1 MSVKQTESKITALYE
16 RLSRDDDNA
25 GDSNSIVNQKKYLE
39 SYAQQRGYTNCRHYT
54 DDGWSG
60 GNFERPAWK
69 QLVADI
75 EAGKVAHVIVKDMSR
90 AGRDYLQTG
99 FYTEVFFRQHGVHF
113 VAIANSVDSDD
124 QNSNEFAPFLNIM
137 NEWYLRDLSRKQK
150 TAIRVKG
157 ESGKPTTN
165 CAIYGYKKDPE
176 NKYHWLIDEEA
187 AAVVRRIFR
196 LTIEGKGP
204 YDIARI
210 LFEDKVET
218 PAVYFGKQGK
228 GIWKS
233 KEEFSNP
240 YNWSGYVVGQI
251 LSKPEYMGHTVN
263 FRSHKQSYK
272 DKNAVM
278 NPKEDWLIFEDTHE
292 AIVDRETWELAQKLR
307 KTPKRIDTLGE
318 ANPLTVVKSYCNNR
332 LTVAYNPDAPTPK
345 KWLQFLS
352 ELLQPEDIPTLQE
365 FLGYCLLPTT
375 KGQKM
380 LMLIG
385 KGGEGKSR
393 IGLVMRSLLGDSMN
407 TTSIQKVESNRFS
420 RADLENKLLMVD
432 DDMDMSALPKTNY
445 IKSIVTSECKMD
457 MERKGVQSYQSQLYV
472 RFLCF
477 GNGALTALHD
487 KSDGFFR
494 RQIVLTT
501 KDRPA
506 GRADDPF
513 LVDKLLREKE
523 GIFLWC
529 LEGLHRLIGDN
540 YQFTVSSKAKENM
553 ETVKRSSNNVIEFL
567 QSEGYIR
574 FRADS
579 EASSKAIYEA
589 YTRWCDDNAQK
600 PMSANRVSSEL
611 AQNERL
617 YNVEATNNVHVGGK
631 RVRGFMGIEVVNP
644 LPY

>member
-1 MSVKQTESKITALYE
+1 
-16 RLSRDDDNA
+16 
-25 GDSNSIVNQKKYLE
+25 
-39 SYAQQRGYTNCRHYT
+39 
-54 DDGWSG
+54 
-60 GNFERPAWK
+60 
-69 QLVADI
+69 
-75 EAGKVAHVIVKDMSR
+75 
-90 AGRDYLQTG
+90 
-99 FYTEVFFRQHGVHF
+99 
-113 VAIANSVDSDD
+113 
-124 QNSNEFAPFLNIM
+124 
-137 NEWYLRDLSRKQK
+137 
-150 TAIRVKG
+150 
-157 ESGKPTTN
+157 
-165 CAIYGYKKDPE
+165 
-176 NKYHWLIDEEA
+176 
-187 AAVVRRIFR
+187 
-196 LTIEGKGP
+196 
-204 YDIARI
+204 
-210 LFEDKVET
+210 
-218 PAVYFGKQGK
+218 
-228 GIWKS
+228 
-233 KEEFSNP
+233 
-240 YNWSGYVVGQI
+240 
-251 LSKPEYMGHTVN
+251 
-263 FRSHKQSYK
+263 
-272 DKNAVM
+272 
-278 NPKEDWLIFEDTHE
+278 
-292 AIVDRETWELAQKLR
+292 
-307 KTPKRIDTLGE
+307 
-318 ANPLTVVKSYCNNR
+318 
-332 LTVAYNPDAPTPK
+332 
-345 KWLQFLS
+345 
-352 ELLQPEDIPTLQE
+352 
-365 FLGYCLLPTT
+365 
-375 KGQKM
+375 M

-432 DDMDMSALPKTNY
+432 DDMDLSALPKTNY

-501 KDRPA
+501 KDWPA

-529 LEGLHRLIGDN
+529 LEGLHRLIGNN

-600 PMSANRVSSEL
+600 PMSANRASSEL

-631 RVRGFMGIEVVNP
+631 RVRGFVGIEVVNP
-644 LPY
+644 PPY

>member
-1 MSVKQTESKITALYE
+1 MNKKYAGLDFPAWFDGKDVNEAAFCRGFLSKNKLIYADNAFFTPDGRLTAPLLLKEKIYAELECCAAKNIPRTISNIVEIMKLAAHTESFPPNPDEIHVQNGTLRTDGSFLAGRPE
-16 RLSRDDDNA
+16 IVRSRFPIDYNP
-25 GDSNSIVNQKKYLE
+25 Q
-39 SYAQQRGYTNCRHYT
+39 
-54 DDGWSG
+54 
-60 GNFERPAWK
+60 
-69 QLVADI
+69 
-75 EAGKVAHVIVKDMSR
+75 AGKPVV
-90 AGRDYLQTG
+90 
-99 FYTEVFFRQHGVHF
+99 
-113 VAIANSVDSDD
+113 
-124 QNSNEFAPFLNIM
+124 
-137 NEWYLRDLSRKQK
+137 WLR
-150 TAIRVKG
+150 
-157 ESGKPTTN
+157 
-165 CAIYGYKKDPE
+165 
-176 NKYHWLIDEEA
+176 
-187 AAVVRRIFR
+187 
-196 LTIEGKGP
+196 
-204 YDIARI
+204 
-210 LFEDKVET
+210 
-218 PAVYFGKQGK
+218 
-228 GIWKS
+228 
-233 KEEFSNP
+233 
-240 YNWSGYVVGQI
+240 
-251 LSKPEYMGHTVN
+251 
-263 FRSHKQSYK
+263 
-272 DKNAVM
+272 
-278 NPKEDWLIFEDTHE
+278 
-292 AIVDRETWELAQKLR
+292 
-307 KTPKRIDTLGE
+307 
-318 ANPLTVVKSYCNNR
+318 
-332 LTVAYNPDAPTPK
+332 
-345 KWLQFLS
+345 FLS
-352 ELLQPEDIPTLQE
+352 NLLYPEDIATFQE
-365 FLGYCLLPTT
+365 YIGYCLIPST
-375 KGQKM
+375 KGQRMIILK
-380 LMLIG
+380 G

-432 DDMDMSALPKTNY
+432 DDMDMSALSKTNY

-529 LEGLHRLIGDN
+529 LEGLRRLIGNN
-540 YQFTVSSKAKENM
+540 YQFSISGKARENM